1 MEDCDVIRKIAYAT
15 VFIGIGMMM
24 SQMADQVMAAT
35 AARIHATRETGV
47 ATSAPMA
54 NGLRATTI
62 PTDLR
67 GHFQTDGHIDGRPV
81 SFMVDTGSS
90 VVALNET
97 SAAAL
102 GMHPTP
108 ADYNASV
115 GTANGSV
122 RAARARLAM
131 VDVGGVVVRDV
142 DAIVLPDEALKENL
156 LGLSFLSRL
165 KRLEFANG
173 KLVLEQ

>member
-1 MEDCDVIRKIAYAT
+1 MA
-15 VFIGIGMMM
+15 FIGFGMAL
-24 SQMADQVMAAT
+24 SQTADQVMAAT
-35 AARIHATRETGV
+35 AARLHATRAADA
-47 ATSAPMA
+47 ATIGPMGT
-54 NGLRATTI
+54 GLRATTI

-67 GHFQTDGHIDGRPV
+67 GHFQTEGHIDGKPV

-97 SAAAL
+97 TAAAL
-102 GMHPTP
+102 GMRPTP
-108 ADYNASV
+108 ADYSAPV

-122 RAARARLAM
+122 KAARARLGV
-131 VDVGGVVVRDV
+131 VDIGGVIVRDV

-156 LGLSFLSRL
+156 LGLSFLSKL

-173 KLVLEQ
+173 KLLLEQ

>member
-1 MEDCDVIRKIAYAT
+1 MVRKLSYAF
-15 VFIGIGMMM
+15 VFIMIGVA
-24 SQMADQVMAAT
+24 MARAAT
-35 AARIHATRETGV
+35 SLVGLPPTLNMAQVRV
-47 ATSAPMA
+47 APVAPTSE
-54 NGLRATTI
+54 LRSTVVDNDT
-62 PTDLR
+62 R
-67 GHFQTDGHIDGRPV
+67 GHFQAEGHVDGKTV
-81 SFMVDTGSS
+81 SFMIDTGAT

-102 GMHPTP
+102 GLHPTP

-122 RAARARLAM
+122 RAARAKLGV
-131 VDVGGVVVRDV
+131 VDVGGVVVENV

-156 LGLSFLSRL
+156 LGLSYLSRL